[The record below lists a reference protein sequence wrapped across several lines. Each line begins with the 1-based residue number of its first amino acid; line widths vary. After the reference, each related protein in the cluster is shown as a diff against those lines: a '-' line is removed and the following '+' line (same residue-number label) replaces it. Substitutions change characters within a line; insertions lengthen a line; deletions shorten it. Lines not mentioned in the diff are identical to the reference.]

1 MSTVEVAVS
10 APHPPG
16 SGAGP
21 DARRIAARLLCQQSF
36 RQHLAGIILASQP
49 WLTMPA
55 LEREAVDEPNRFDRH
70 RAEPEH
76 RIRHGN
82 AAVDAGRGAV
92 HARACT
98 PVPTLRRMTRR
109 FSPCSRCPSPGP
121 GGAALSFGAEGCPA
135 GRCLLR
141 AEAQKESRAPLLL
154 KTLDCSTV
162 RMPGPTQDA
171 TCAPDVAPDPMTD
184 QVAWTR

>member
-82 AAVDAGRGAV
+82 AAVNAGRGPV
-92 HARACT
+92 HARSDGHRMHPGADIEEDEVEGVT
-98 PVPTLRRMTRR
+98 LRPKLHSPHGSTSAGRGNQEGSHRARAALLPVPAGQPSASALRA
-109 FSPCSRCPSPGP
+109 GP
-121 GGAALSFGAEGCPA
+121 PA
-135 GRCLLR
+135 GAYCGQKLRMRAGRRC
-141 AEAQKESRAPLLL
+141 
-154 KTLDCSTV
+154 C
-162 RMPGPTQDA
+162 
-171 TCAPDVAPDPMTD
+171 
-184 QVAWTR
+184 

>member
-10 APHPPG
+10 APHHPG

-36 RQHLAGIILASQP
+36 RHHLGGIILASQP

-82 AAVDAGRGAV
+82 AALDDGRGAV
-92 HARACT
+92 YGRACT
-98 PVPTLRRMTRR
+98 QVRTLRRKTRR
-109 FSPCSRCPSPGP
+109 FSPGTRGPSHGP
-121 GGAALSFGAEGCPA
+121 
-135 GRCLLR
+135 
-141 AEAQKESRAPLLL
+141 
-154 KTLDCSTV
+154 
-162 RMPGPTQDA
+162 
-171 TCAPDVAPDPMTD
+171 
-184 QVAWTR
+184 